1 MLIGMFSIIAYAGPL
16 IINLYRI
23 VKEKE
28 TKAKEG
34 MILKIYAAIFAA
46 FVDCS
51 KDLNIITTVEPSEP
65 KTRLNKI
72 RKF

>member
-1 MLIGMFSIIAYAGPL
+1 MLLGMFSIIAYAVPL

-34 MILKIYAAIFAA
+34 MKIMGLSELTYFLSNFIIY
-46 FVDCS
+46 FV
-51 KDLNIITTVEPSEP
+51 KNLRNI
-65 KTRLNKI
+65 
-72 RKF
+72 